1 MKVVI
6 DENAFLPVRAHED
19 DAGLDFKS
27 PIDTWVHPGDSRM
40 IDTGVHIAI
49 PKGYVGLITSKS
61 GLMAKNITCRGTVD
75 AGYTGS
81 IRAVLYNHGAEG
93 FKVERGMKV
102 CQMVLVP
109 IITPPL
115 EVVDALED
123 TPRGSGGFGSTG
135 A

>member
-1 MKVVI
+1 MKIVI
-6 DENAFLPVRAHED
+6 DKDCFMPERAHAE

-27 PIDTWVHPGDSRM
+27 PVDEWIHPGEHVV
-40 IDTGVHIAI
+40 IDTGVHCEI

-61 GLMAKNITCRGTVD
+61 GLMAKGITVRGTID
-75 AGYTGS
+75 ACYTGS
-81 IRAVLYNHGAEG
+81 IKAVMYNHGGEG
-93 FKVERGMKV
+93 FKVQRGMKV

-115 EVVDALED
+115 EVVDSLEK
-123 TPRGSGGFGSTG
+123 TERGSGGFGSTG